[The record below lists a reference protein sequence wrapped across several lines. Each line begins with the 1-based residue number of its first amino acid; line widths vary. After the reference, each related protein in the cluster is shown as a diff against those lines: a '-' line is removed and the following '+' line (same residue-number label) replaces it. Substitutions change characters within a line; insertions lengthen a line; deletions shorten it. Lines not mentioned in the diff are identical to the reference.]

1 MHRWNGLA
9 QVPVDWPRSV
19 VTIGVFDGVHRG
31 HRYIIDRVIDRA
43 RRSDSPAV
51 VVTFDPHPSAVV
63 RPGTEPTMLSTL
75 DQRVELLAAAGADAV
90 CVLPFT
96 TEFSH
101 LSPEQFVNQ
110 VLVGRLHANRVVV
123 GENFRFGH
131 RAAGDV
137 ATLTSLAAGLGAERG
152 FEVEAL
158 ALAITPEGVWSSTF
172 VRGLVA
178 AGDVAH
184 AAKALIRPHRVEGT
198 VVRGDRRGRE
208 LGFPTANIEPL
219 AHSAIPADGVYAGW
233 LIVDPYAGDRTRYR
247 AAISIGTNPTF
258 GGDGRRVEAYALDQD
273 DLDLYARPAAVDFLE
288 RIRPTVKFESVEA
301 LVSQMARDVEATRD
315 LIPG

>member
-1 MHRWNGLA
+1 
-9 QVPVDWPRSV
+9 
-19 VTIGVFDGVHRG
+19 
-31 HRYIIDRVIDRA
+31 
-43 RRSDSPAV
+43 
-51 VVTFDPHPSAVV
+51 
-63 RPGTEPTMLSTL
+63 MLSTL

-258 GGDGRRVEAYALDQD
+258 GGDGRRVEAHALDQD